1 VTNIE
6 IDIPC
11 PKCRTKIR
19 LSLEDVRPGEGRPCP
34 SCGSTITFAGAGGS
48 KVQRAL
54 DELGDQGAGV
64 KTRVKINIKRKP

>member
-1 VTNIE
+1 MTNIA

-11 PKCRTKIR
+11 PKCRARIQ

-34 SCGSTITFAGAGGS
+34 SCGSTITFAGADGG

-54 DELGDQGAGV
+54 DELGDQAGGV
-64 KTRVKINIKRKP
+64 KTRVKINFKKKA

>member
-1 VTNIE
+1 VTNID

-11 PKCRTKIR
+11 PKCRTKLR

-34 SCGSTITFAGAGGS
+34 SCGSTITFAGADGG

-54 DELGDQGAGV
+54 DELGDRAGGV
-64 KTRVKINIKRKP
+64 RTNVTINTKRKP